1 MIHKACIN
9 CGLTGKGV
17 IIYGFKREYPV
28 CNMCLIKKYPN
39 EKDYQK
45 MRDDLQKEIGKK
57 LIYIIGGKYGRE
69 VKGIQW

>member
-1 MIHKACIN
+1 MIHKTCIN
-9 CGLTGKGV
+9 CGQTGKGV
-17 IIYGFKREYPV
+17 IIYGFKRNYPV

-39 EKDYQK
+39 ENDYQK

-57 LIYIIGGKYGRE
+57 LIYIIGGKDGRE